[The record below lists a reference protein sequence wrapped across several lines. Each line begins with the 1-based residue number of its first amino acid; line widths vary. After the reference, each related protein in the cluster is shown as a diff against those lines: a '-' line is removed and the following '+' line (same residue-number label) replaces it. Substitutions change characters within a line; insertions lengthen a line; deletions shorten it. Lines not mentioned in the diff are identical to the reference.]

1 MKKKCE
7 KGLICASCYHRLDCD
22 DLPNQKDWCV
32 LYKMGREIELHED
45 QSADMIDTVEFNN
58 DDLKLLYEKMR

>member
-1 MKKKCE
+1 
-7 KGLICASCYHRLDCD
+7 
-22 DLPNQKDWCV
+22 
-32 LYKMGREIELHED
+32 MGREIELHED